1 MRSRRT
7 SSSCPC
13 PIFLQVLNAALLKP
27 KAAATHPRTK
37 KSAKAADAA
46 AMSQTAEKPKTGAVC

>member
-1 MRSRRT
+1 MQDDWNDEHKLKAL
-7 SSSCPC
+7 
-13 PIFLQVLNAALLKP
+13 IAKALLKP

-37 KSAKAADAA
+37 KSTKAADAA

>member
-1 MRSRRT
+1 MKYPNLHDLSKRAAA
-7 SSSCPC
+7 
-13 PIFLQVLNAALLKP
+13 LVLTAALLKP

-37 KSAKAADAA
+37 KSTKAADAA